1 VSHKYVAEVLI
12 LAVTYALATE
22 MVYKA
27 GANVSSTAT
36 GAAYTLAFGLM
47 VEANINA
54 ASGFDW
60 STWYTANSGTY
71 PHVAQLL
78 VDAATNLGAI
88 YIINYDMSGFTNIQE
103 AVSRINTLYALYVSE
118 LAMLKDE
125 KTKDFLNRG
134 GA

>member
-1 VSHKYVAEVLI
+1 M
-12 LAVTYALATE
+12 AVTYALATE

-27 GANVSSTAT
+27 GNNVSSTAT

-47 VEANINA
+47 SEGNINV

-60 STWYTANSGTY
+60 SSWYTSYSATY

-103 AVSRINTLYALYVSE
+103 AVSRINTLYQMYQNDIQL
-118 LAMLKDE
+118 LKDE
-125 KTKDFLNRG
+125 AKKDFINRG
-134 GA
+134 GT